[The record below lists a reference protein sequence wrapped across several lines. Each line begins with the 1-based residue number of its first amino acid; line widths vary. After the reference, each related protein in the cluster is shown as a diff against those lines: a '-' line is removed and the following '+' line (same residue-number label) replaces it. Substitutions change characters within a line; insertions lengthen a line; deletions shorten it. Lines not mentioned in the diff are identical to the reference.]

1 MGLIKP
7 ALLRDS
13 AMMET
18 LLSQSLPD
26 PDSLPQRCGSST
38 TADLTAFKEPAV
50 WILESSGK
58 PLSVPVLTLLEQ
70 HPSLVSFC
78 LGFEIY

>member
-18 LLSQSLPD
+18 LPSQSLSD
-26 PDSLPQRCGSST
+26 PKPLPQRRWSST
-38 TADLTAFKEPAV
+38 TADLTAFKEPAF
-50 WILESSGK
+50 WILESIGK
-58 PLSVPVLTLLEQ
+58 PLSVPVLSLLEQ
-70 HPSLVSFC
+70 HPSLISFC
-78 LGFEIY
+78 LGFKIY